1 MKIDLHSHTRHSD
14 GLLTTQELLM
24 RADMQGVDVLAITDH
39 DSIAA
44 IPEAQAYLQNQQ
56 SSMQL
61 ISGVELSTS
70 WQNFEIHV
78 VGLNFDPTD
87 TLLQQRLAEQQ
98 QKRTERVAQIAERLS
113 RRCRIDNILSGVM
126 EMAAGAAVTRAHVA
140 RYLVQTGVV
149 EHVGKAFEKYLGR
162 GKPGYVPSSWVPLA
176 EAIGWIQQAGGQA
189 VLAHPLKY
197 KLSGKW
203 LRRLVVDFSNA
214 GGDAMEVVSPQQTP
228 QQRAELWALC
238 QQYGLLASV
247 GSDFHQ
253 PTPWNELGKNLYLT
267 DDIRPVWEHWDL
279 ALNGKT
285 AQRPLTL

>member
-14 GLLTTQELLM
+14 GLLTPQELLQ
-24 RADMQGVDVLAITDH
+24 RAELRGVNVLAITDH
-39 DSIAA
+39 DTVAA
-44 IPEAQAYLQNQQ
+44 IPEARQYLAEHGTGL
-56 SSMQL
+56 QL
-61 ISGVELSTS
+61 IAGVELSTN
-70 WQNFEIHV
+70 WQSFEIHV
-78 VGLNFDPTD
+78 VGLNIDPD
-87 TLLQQRLAEQQ
+87 CAVLQGRLQQQL
-98 QKRTERVAQIAERLS
+98 QKRTERVAAIAERLS
-113 RRCRIDNILSGVM
+113 RRCKLPDIYAGV
-126 EMAAGAAVTRAHVA
+126 EAMANGAALTRAHVA
-140 RYLVQTGVV
+140 RYLVQQGMV
-149 EHVGKAFEKYLGR
+149 EHMGKAFDKYLGR
-162 GKPGYVPSSWVPLA
+162 GKPGYVPPSWVELA

-203 LRRLVVDFSNA
+203 LRRLVVDFAAA

-267 DDIRPVWEHWDL
+267 EEMTPVWANWPL
-279 ALNGKT
+279 VGQQAL
-285 AQRPLTL
+285 PL

>member
-14 GLLTTQELLM
+14 GLLTTQELLQ
-24 RADMQGVDVLAITDH
+24 RAELRGVDVLAITDH

-44 IPEAQAYLQNQQ
+44 IPEAQAYLHSQN
-56 SSMQL
+56 SKLQL
-61 ISGVELSTS
+61 ISGVEISSS

-78 VGLNFDPTD
+78 VGLNFDPTNE
-87 TLLQQRLAEQQ
+87 LFQQRLAEQQ
-98 QKRTERVAQIAERLS
+98 QKRIERVALIAERLS
-113 RRCRIDNILSGVM
+113 RRCRMDDVLPGVM

-140 RYLVQTGVV
+140 RYLVQIGAV
-149 EHVGKAFEKYLGR
+149 EHMGAAFDKYLAR
-162 GKPGYVPSSWVPLA
+162 GKPAYVPSQWVSLA
-176 EAIGWIQQAGGQA
+176 DAIGWIQQAGGQA

-203 LRRLVVDFSNA
+203 LRRLVVDFSSA
-214 GGDAMEVVSPQQTP
+214 HGDAMEVVSPQQTP

-267 DDIRPVWEHWDL
+267 EEMTPVWGNWKL
-279 ALNGKT
+279 AGQQAL
-285 AQRPLTL
+285 PL